1 MVLVFIVVF
10 TFAVLAPG
18 RFVHLTGVL
27 LCGFPNRFEVFIFG
41 LARHKPDD
49 PTAYSLYSGERRRRI
64 GFGRAGIRS
73 AEGASRGLG
82 SAMSSLVT
90 LVKFFIDAAAQAR
103 TSARR
108 VTDEPAATRLV
119 LRRPA
124 ARRAWRCARGSFAP
138 GSSTALSALS
148 RHAGSSAG
156 LVGSRA
162 ALTRTLKSAAGAA
175 GSTFGSRCG
184 ELRLAERVLCTSA
197 GTAATS
203 QPRRRVLSHLALV
216 DVQLRS

>member
-1 MVLVFIVVF
+1 MWFSLSPFLLQEGSYTSPEYCCAGSQIVL
-10 TFAVLAPG
+10 
-18 RFVHLTGVL
+18 RFSFSVWHDT
-27 LCGFPNRFEVFIFG
+27 NRTT
-41 LARHKPDD
+41 LQ
-49 PTAYSLYSGERRRRI
+49 PTAYTVEKGAVASASVA
-64 GFGRAGIRS
+64 RAS
-73 AEGASRGLG
+73 APQKEQARPCG

-108 VTDEPAATRLV
+108 VPDEPAATRLV
-119 LRRPA
+119 LRRPP
-124 ARRAWRCARGSFAP
+124 ARRAWRCARVSFAP